1 MVVNCVVCG
10 AAMQIAD
17 GTPPGQ
23 RFVCPHCRTQLAY
36 WGRNRIMRVNAQKD
50 KSSVG
55 PKIVL
60 GLLVVTVAFG
70 LIVYKNKLDAQRMR
84 EQRIADEQRA
94 RDEARAQNE
103 QTALDESE
111 RKRRAEQRSKDA
123 AEREKRREEAA
134 KREAEREKRR
144 QAEQERVESERR
156 LRELFEEALKGFAGA
171 SSVVAADFPEE
182 KSPLSFKTDG
192 RFFAADLKYVGEQKM
207 YEVLVAGGKLSA
219 VRMLSRK
226 EGMADVSP
234 DDFKKHI
241 DESIV
246 FVKGESGPTWI
257 CGRVK
262 SRLSVAVPEIGS
274 EFTPLA
280 SFLGDGHAVMRS
292 LKIPSPDVKFRL
304 TLQGGKPGGDIP
316 IGVFKASENIGSDA
330 IRAKTRE
337 RLTEQK
343 LKDAEKGLK
352 PPKMK
357 KVKRTVVFYEGEK
370 VFKAMNGITK
380 VPRSFKFFGTSRFND
395 NKAHVNDIVN
405 RAKRQWEALC
415 EEARRQ
421 EAQELEVEAQNR
433 QAMEEYRR
441 KVDEAMRNARATA
454 DDVDA
459 ELKKFKLLVERSK
472 SKLPVVSAGD

>member
-1 MVVNCVVCG
+1 
-10 AAMQIAD
+10 
-17 GTPPGQ
+17 
-23 RFVCPHCRTQLAY
+23 
-36 WGRNRIMRVNAQKD
+36 MRANDHKKKA
-50 KSSVG
+50 SAG

-60 GLLVVTVAFG
+60 GLLVVSVVVG
-70 LIVYKNKLDAQRMR
+70 LIVYKNRLDTQRLR
-84 EQRIADEQRA
+84 EQRIAEEQRA

-103 QTALDESE
+103 QVALDEAE
-111 RKRRAEQRSKDA
+111 RRRRAEQQAKDA

-134 KREAEREKRR
+134 KREVEREKRR
-144 QAEQERVESERR
+144 QAEQERVETERR

-171 SSVVAADFPEE
+171 SSVVAADFPDE

-192 RFFAADLKYVGEQKM
+192 RFFVADLKYVGEQKM
-207 YEVLVAGGKLSA
+207 YEVLVEDGKLSA

-226 EGMADVSP
+226 AGMVDVSP

-241 DESIV
+241 AESIV
-246 FVKGESGPTWI
+246 FAKGESGPTWI
-257 CGRVK
+257 CGMVK

-274 EFTPLA
+274 GLSPLVA
-280 SFLGDGHAVMRS
+280 FLGDGYAVMGS
-292 LKIPSPDVKFRL
+292 LKIPKPDVKFRL
-304 TLQGGKPGGDIP
+304 TLQGGKPGEDIP
-316 IGVFKASENIGSDA
+316 IGIFKASENIGSDA
-330 IRAKTRE
+330 IRTKIRE
-337 RLTEQK
+337 RLTEKK

-395 NKAHVNDIVN
+395 NKAHASDIVE

-421 EAQELEVEAQNR
+421 EARELEVEGQNR
-433 QAMEEYRR
+433 QAREEYQR
-441 KVDEAMRNARATA
+441 KVDEAMRNARASA
-454 DDVDA
+454 DDVDT
-459 ELKKFKLLVERSK
+459 ELKKCRLLIERSK